1 MGSVASI
8 EGSRGSCSLEPQVD
22 GPHHFIW
29 AAGGGRR
36 PNGATL
42 LKRGLLRRAGWRVLS
57 VPHWEWEA
65 CAGAAEQQ
73 AYLRRRLAEPP
84 GPACLAA
91 RSNA

>member
-22 GPHHFIW
+22 GPHHFIR

-42 LKRGLLRRAGWRVLS
+42 LKRGLLRRAGWRVVA

-73 AYLRRRLAEPP
+73 AYLRRRLSEPP
-84 GPACLAA
+84 AGPTA
-91 RSNA
+91 RSNT